1 MIAASPGG
9 FFGGFLLEKFE
20 INVLD
25 TVLIVW

>member
-25 TVLIVW
+25 RVVII